1 MARTS
6 TEQQLQRVRTSI
18 DIWRWTR
25 SKRSPMP
32 EELWAPAVQLAG
44 RLGVWRVTRAL
55 GVSYESLKRRVE
67 EKASR
72 KESQV
77 GFVEVRG
84 ADLMGEMASDGTVV
98 ELFAADG
105 TRMVVRL
112 GRGSTFDP
120 LALIAAFRQQGQ

>member
-1 MARTS
+1 
-6 TEQQLQRVRTSI
+6 
-18 DIWRWTR
+18 
-25 SKRSPMP
+25 MP

-55 GVSYESLKRRVE
+55 GLSYESLKRRVE

-72 KESQV
+72 TEAPL

-84 ADLMGEMASDGTVV
+84 ADLMGEATSDATVV
-98 ELFAADG
+98 ELSATDG

-112 GRGSTFDP
+112 GRGATVDP
-120 LALIAAFRQQGQ
+120 VALITAFRRQAQ